1 MKKEITALTLLI
13 LLFAGSLLNLHCL
26 DKTIDGVKQKVDD
39 SYESFLS
46 GDSTAAAEK
55 LEKAITRWE
64 DASSYTYIVI
74 RHSEIDSTSEA
85 LFQTLGL
92 VKEGEHGEAEGAYR
106 SLFYH
111 LKNLVDMERV
121 TLGSIF

>member
-1 MKKEITALTLLI
+1 MKKEITALSLLI
-13 LLFAGSLLNLHCL
+13 LLFAGSLLNLYCL
-26 DKTIDGVKQKVDD
+26 DKTIDGVKQEVDS
-39 SYESFLS
+39 SYDSFLS
-46 GDSTAAAEK
+46 GDSTAAAEE
-55 LEKAITRWE
+55 LEKAIMRWE
-64 DASSYTYIVI
+64 DASTYTYIVV

-85 LFQTLGL
+85 LFETLGL